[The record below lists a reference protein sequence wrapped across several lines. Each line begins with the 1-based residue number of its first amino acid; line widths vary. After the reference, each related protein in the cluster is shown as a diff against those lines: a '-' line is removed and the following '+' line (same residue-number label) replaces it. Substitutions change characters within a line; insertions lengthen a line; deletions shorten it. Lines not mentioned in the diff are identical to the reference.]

1 MIRLTPPTRSGYV
14 SSAWGADR
22 SYRGGWHAGLDF
34 PDKNGA
40 PMLAAANGVVSF
52 VKNYSNSFAGKY
64 IVIDHGDG
72 ISTRYLHAK
81 KIFVKVGDRVKRGQ
95 IIGEVGATGTMSGR
109 PHVHFDT
116 KLKERALQEYIKRY
130 GTPTTGFSKKM
141 SWGQGVPT
149 ETFMDRADYK
159 PSALQASL
167 KRGVKFY
174 RPEPPRII
182 GAIVVIGFGW
192 ALYSYLT
199 RFQRK

>member
-14 SSAWGADR
+14 SSTWGADR

-40 PMLAAANGVVSF
+40 PMLAAASGTVSF
-52 VKNYSNSFAGKY
+52 VKNYSDSFAGKY
-64 IVIDHGDG
+64 VVIDHGHG

-81 KIFVKVGDRVKRGQ
+81 EIFVKVGDRVKRGQ
-95 IIGEVGATGTMSGR
+95 VIGEVGATGTVSGR

-116 KLKERALQEYIKRY
+116 KLKEQALQKYTKRY

-141 SWGQGVPT
+141 RWGWGVPT
-149 ETFMDRADYK
+149 ETFMDRANYK

-167 KRGVKFY
+167 EKGVKFY
-174 RPEPPRII
+174 HPRPSRTA
-182 GAIVVIGFGW
+182 GAAIVVGFGW
-192 ALYSYLT
+192 ALYHYLT
-199 RFQRK
+199 RNLR